1 MATFGAAVQRVA
13 LRAADSWPLY
23 VTRQV
28 DVAFRP
34 LHFRRVRCVACR
46 YDFKILDNP
55 KQATTALQVM
65 VAGALTHHQ
74 P

>member
-1 MATFGAAVQRVA
+1 
-13 LRAADSWPLY
+13 
-23 VTRQV
+23 
-28 DVAFRP
+28 
-34 LHFRRVRCVACR
+34 VRCVACR

-65 VAGALTHHQ
+65 VAGALTSHR